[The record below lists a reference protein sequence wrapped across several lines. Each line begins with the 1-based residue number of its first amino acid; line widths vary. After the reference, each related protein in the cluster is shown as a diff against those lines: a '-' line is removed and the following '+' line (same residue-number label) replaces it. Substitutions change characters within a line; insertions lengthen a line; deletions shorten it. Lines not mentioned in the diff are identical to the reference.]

1 MPTRPGSRGFPPV
14 VSDDA
19 PGSAAV
25 LRTALF
31 AVVVALIGVGTVGL
45 VAGLRGDPAGKT
57 DVAAAASTP
66 VLSARRLPAALR
78 AAVARQRLGVQVT
91 NVLAGPD
98 VSTAAAK
105 SCAVVRVD
113 GGIVTTTGGRREVI
127 PASTLKVLTA
137 IGVLARVDA
146 TERFVTTVRATTNPV
161 GGILTGDLWLVGG
174 GDPLLETASYTT
186 TQNHGAAVATS
197 LDTLADNV
205 RAAGITQVT
214 GRIVGDDRRYDS
226 IRVVPTWK
234 RSYVTSGEVGPT
246 GGLMIDDN
254 FTRLNAKGVR
264 TAAVDVGADAAG
276 AFQRALLERG
286 ITVVGPPSSPAAG
299 TADAATFAPVPVA
312 NIRSA
317 PLGDIIGEMLRW
329 SDNTTAEMLVKEL
342 GFRTAGKGT
351 TADGIAAIRAALV
364 LRGIDVA
371 RMRTVDGSGLDRSDR
386 VTCELLVDA
395 IATQEPDGPFMAGL
409 PVMGEAGTLRRRL
422 RGTAAAGKVHA
433 KTGSL
438 NGVSSLAGRAEAS
451 NGTIVEFAI
460 AFNGLASTGQGV
472 AAGNAISEALVAYP
486 DAPAIEQLGPVR

>member
-1 MPTRPGSRGFPPV
+1 MSARAIDAV
-14 VSDDA
+14 VSKDA
-19 PGSAAV
+19 PRSASV

-31 AVVVALIGVGTVGL
+31 AAVVALIGVGTIGL
-45 VAGLRGDPAGKT
+45 FAGLRGEPAGKT
-57 DVAAAASTP
+57 DATAAFPTP
-66 VLSARRLPAALR
+66 VLSARRLPNALR
-78 AAVARQRLGVQVT
+78 AAVARQRLSVQVN

-98 VSTAAAK
+98 VSTASAK
-105 SCAVVRVD
+105 SCAVVRVA
-113 GGIVTTTGGRREVI
+113 GGIVTANGGRREVI

-146 TERFVTTVRATTNPV
+146 TERFVTTVRATARPV

-186 TQNHGAAVATS
+186 TQNHGASVATS
-197 LDTLADNV
+197 LETLADNV
-205 RAAGITQVT
+205 VAAGISQIS
-214 GRIVGDDRRYDS
+214 GRIIGDDRRYDS
-226 IRVVPTWK
+226 IRVVSTWK
-234 RSYVTSGEVGPT
+234 RSYVSSGEVGPT

-254 FTRLNAKGVR
+254 FTRLNAKGIR
-264 TAAVDVGADAAG
+264 TAAVDVGADAAS
-276 AFQRALLERG
+276 AFQRALMERG
-286 ITVVGPPSSPAAG
+286 ITVVGVPSSVVDA
-299 TADAATFAPVPVA
+299 TADAATVAPVSIA
-312 NIRSA
+312 EIRSA

-395 IATQEPDGPFMAGL
+395 IATQEPDGPFMTGL

-451 NGTIVEFAI
+451 DGTIVDFAI
-460 AFNGLASTGQGV
+460 AFNGLASTAQGV

-486 DAPAIEQLGPVR
+486 DAPALEQLGPLR